1 MLSLYLWTP
10 KWRLWATWSAI
21 FFYEGLYSKWVCMQL
36 YILIIKYLN
45 LKKQKKKLKMKQI
58 IKFIW
63 SWRFVV
69 FNPACLK
76 KDQLD
81 FRNLTDLCVCVY
93 VYEHL
98 SELVKERQRESKKG
112 STRFSKERE
121 RKKGKKVST
130 RFSTKEKKNLFPY
143 IEKLISLHWKNLF
156 PHFVKTY
163 FPVSTSIQQMALH
176 WSILNF
182 FKVSF
187 IKHTY

>member
-10 KWRLWATWSAI
+10 KWRLCATWSAI
-21 FFYEGLYSKWVCMQL
+21 FFDEGLYSKWVCMQL

-81 FRNLTDLCVCVY
+81 FRNLTDLCVCVC
-93 VYEHL
+93 VWAF
-98 SELVKERQRESKKG
+98 VWAWKRE
-112 STRFSKERE
+112 TERE
-121 RKKGKKVST
+121 QKRINSIFKREREKKRKKSFNSIFNK
-130 RFSTKEKKNLFPY
+130 REK
-143 IEKLISLHWKNLF
+143 KLISLHWKTYFPTLKKLISPLCENLF
-156 PHFVKTY
+156 PCKHKYPTDG
-163 FPVSTSIQQMALH
+163 TALEH
-176 WSILNF
+176 
-182 FKVSF
+182 
-187 IKHTY
+187 IKLF

>member
-1 MLSLYLWTP
+1 MRESKGGRETRGNCRVSKANERGTEMLSLYLWTP

-21 FFYEGLYSKWVCMQL
+21 FFDEGLYSKWVCMQL

-81 FRNLTDLCVCVY
+81 FWNLTDLCVCVY

-130 RFSTKEKKNLFPY
+130 RFSTKEKKNL
-143 IEKLISLHWKNLF
+143 ISLHWKNLF
-156 PHFVKTY
+156 PYIEKTY
-163 FPVSTSIQQMALH
+163 FPTLWKLISL
-176 WSILNF
+176 
-182 FKVSF
+182 
-187 IKHTY
+187 

>member
-10 KWRLWATWSAI
+10 KWRLCATWSAI
-21 FFYEGLYSKWVCMQL
+21 FFDEGLYSKWVCMQL

-81 FRNLTDLCVCVY
+81 FRNLTDLCVCVC
-93 VYEHL
+93 VWAF
-98 SELVKERQRESKKG
+98 VWACKRE
-112 STRFSKERE
+112 TERE
-121 RKKGKKVST
+121 QKRINSIFKREREKKRKKVST
-130 RFSTKEKKNLFPY
+130 RFSTKEKK
-143 IEKLISLHWKNLF
+143 KLISLHWKNLF

-187 IKHTY
+187 IEHTY

>member
-21 FFYEGLYSKWVCMQL
+21 FFDEGLYSKWVCMQL

-81 FRNLTDLCVCVY
+81 FQNLTDLCVCVY

-143 IEKLISLHWKNLF
+143 IEKLISLHWK
-156 PHFVKTY
+156 TY
-163 FPVSTSIQQMALH
+163 FPTLWKLISL
-176 WSILNF
+176 
-182 FKVSF
+182 
-187 IKHTY
+187 

>member
-21 FFYEGLYSKWVCMQL
+21 FFDEGLYSKWVCMQL

-81 FRNLTDLCVCVY
+81 FRNLTGLCVCVC
-93 VYEHL
+93 VWAF
-98 SELVKERQRESKKG
+98 VWACKRE
-112 STRFSKERE
+112 TERE
-121 RKKGKKVST
+121 QKRINSIFKREREKKRKKKFQLDFQQK
-130 RFSTKEKKNLFPY
+130 RKKNLFPY

-156 PHFVKTY
+156 PYIEKLISPLCENL
-163 FPVSTSIQQMALH
+163 FPCKHKYPTDGTALEH
-176 WSILNF
+176 
-182 FKVSF
+182 
-187 IKHTY
+187 IKLF

>member
-1 MLSLYLWTP
+1 MPRKWHTHLKWGRAKGGRETRGNCRVSKANERGTEMLSLYLWTP

-21 FFYEGLYSKWVCMQL
+21 FFDEGLYSKWVCMQL

-81 FRNLTDLCVCVY
+81 FRNLTDLCVCVCMCMSIC
-93 VYEHL
+93 L
-98 SELVKERQRESKKG
+98 SL
-112 STRFSKERE
+112 
-121 RKKGKKVST
+121 
-130 RFSTKEKKNLFPY
+130 
-143 IEKLISLHWKNLF
+143 
-156 PHFVKTY
+156 
-163 FPVSTSIQQMALH
+163 
-176 WSILNF
+176 
-182 FKVSF
+182 
-187 IKHTY
+187 

>member
-21 FFYEGLYSKWVCMQL
+21 FFDEGLYSKWVCMQL

-121 RKKGKKVST
+121 KK
-130 RFSTKEKKNLFPY
+130 KEKSFNSIFNKR
-143 IEKLISLHWKNLF
+143 EK
-156 PHFVKTY
+156 KTY
-163 FPVSTSIQQMALH
+163 FPTLKKLISPLCENSFPYKHKYPKDGTALEH
-176 WSILNF
+176 
-182 FKVSF
+182 FKLF
-187 IKHTY
+187 KLLF